1 MFSSFFVF
9 DNAVGETAI
18 FAIDQ
23 GQVIIRDAVI
33 RKATI
38 SIVNAMSIT
47 ADTIKANASITS
59 PNISGGTLNIG
70 GGNFQVNAA
79 GTMTLRSGPGNT
91 GMVLN
96 NNRLDVYD
104 DAGVLRVRI
113 GLL

>member
-1 MFSSFFVF
+1 MPVLQGGTFRFTGKDNTASSESLGAAAFPYG
-9 DNAVGETAI
+9 DST
-18 FAIDQ
+18 ID
-23 GQVIIRDAVI
+23 
-33 RKATI
+33 
-38 SIVNAMSIT
+38 IVNAMSIT

-70 GGNFQVNAA
+70 GGNFQVNSA

-96 NNRLDVYD
+96 NSRLDVYD